1 MAEKPKRLTIEDWL
15 VLGLHS
21 LTTSGPQALRAERLA
36 RDIGATKGS
45 FYWHFKDV
53 ADYKTALLGYWE
65 NNTTQ
70 LSEPANSSTPA
81 ERLLA
86 LANTQEPASA
96 PNALFANAE
105 LAMRAWARE
114 DQMAQETLARFDQNR
129 INDLAEIL
137 AELDLTNPDFP
148 RAIYATM
155 IGLKALSTGN
165 FDQDRSALTSL
176 LATIVALAE
185 S

>member
-1 MAEKPKRLTIEDWL
+1 MAEKSKRLTSEDWL
-15 VLGLHS
+15 ILGLKS

-53 ADYKTALLGYWE
+53 ADFKMALLGYWE
-65 NNTTQ
+65 RNTTQ
-70 LSEPANSSTPA
+70 RSESETPRAAA

-86 LANTQEPASA
+86 LADTQASKNDPHA
-96 PNALFANAE
+96 SFANAE

-114 DQMAQETLARFDQNR
+114 DAVAQETLARVDQNR
-129 INDLAEIL
+129 IDDLAEIL
-137 AELDLTNPDFP
+137 ADLGLTNADFP
-148 RAIYATM
+148 RAIYAAM
-155 IGLKALSTGN
+155 IGLKALSTGEHA
-165 FDQDRSALTSL
+165 QDRSALTSL
-176 LATIVALAE
+176 LAAIVALAE